1 MSIHIS
7 YNQDRL
13 RVMLEDFWRIFG
25 GDLFF
30 KVSYV
35 YAGIPTVFTCV
46 SPNTL
51 AVPMVETGD
60 F

>member
-7 YNQDRL
+7 YNQEMSW
-13 RVMLEDFWRIFG
+13 VMLEDFCRR
-25 GDLFF
+25 FF

-51 AVPMVETGD
+51 AIPMVETGD

>member
-1 MSIHIS
+1 MFGRI
-7 YNQDRL
+7 
-13 RVMLEDFWRIFG
+13 LEEI
-25 GDLFF
+25 FF
-30 KVSYV
+30 KVLYT